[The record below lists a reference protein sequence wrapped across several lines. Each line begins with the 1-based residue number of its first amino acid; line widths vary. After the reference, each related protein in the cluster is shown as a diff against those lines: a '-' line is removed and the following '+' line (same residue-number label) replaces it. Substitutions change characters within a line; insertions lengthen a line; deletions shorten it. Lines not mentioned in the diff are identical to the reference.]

1 MLRQSLARD
10 QPGRRISDARS
21 GFAHYRRRALP
32 DKLAAIAE
40 PTQAEVLM
48 NDRILRALRREPV
61 DRTPVWLMRQA
72 GRSLPKYNES
82 RAERE
87 MFDLLKDPQAAADIT
102 AMPLEY
108 YDVDAA
114 VLYNDL
120 STPYFAAGFDL
131 EMVKGVGPVVHN
143 PIMKP
148 EHVDRLTSF
157 DPRTALDYNLQQIRV
172 LVERLHV
179 PVLGFVGAPFTLC
192 SYLIMGHRSRDLAE
206 LKTFMWSEPE
216 AWSRL
221 ADFWA
226 RHMADF
232 AIAQFE
238 AGAGAVQVFDS
249 WAGALS
255 PIDYEEYVLPHMR
268 TLFERLEQANVPSIN
283 FFNGN
288 PALLPV
294 VAEGGGDAISVDWR
308 LPIDEAWKVIGED
321 RAIQGNL
328 DPCALLAGEEFALRR
343 TREILDRVGDRP
355 GHIFN
360 LGHGILPDTDWR
372 VAKAVIDFVHD
383 YTSR

>member
-1 MLRQSLARD
+1 
-10 QPGRRISDARS
+10 
-21 GFAHYRRRALP
+21 
-32 DKLAAIAE
+32 
-40 PTQAEVLM
+40 M

-61 DRTPVWLMRQA
+61 DATPVWMMRQA

-87 MFDLLKDPQAAADIT
+87 MFDLLRDPEAAANIT

-108 YDVDAA
+108 YAVDAA

-143 PIMKP
+143 PIETP
-148 EHVDRLTSF
+148 DDVDRMRPF
-157 DPRTALDYNLQQIRV
+157 DPRVELDYNLDQIRL
-172 LVERLHV
+172 LVKRLDV

-192 SYLIMGHRSRDLAE
+192 SYLFGRRSRDMAE
-206 LKTFMWSEPE
+206 IKTFMWSEPD
-216 AWSRL
+216 AWHRL

-232 AIAQFE
+232 AVAQHE

-249 WAGALS
+249 WAGSLG
-255 PIDYEEYVLPHMR
+255 PDDYEEYLFPHMR
-268 TLFERLEQANVPSIN
+268 TLFEQLESAGVPSIN

-294 VAEGGGDAISVDWR
+294 VARAGGDAISVDWR
-308 LPIDEAWKVIGED
+308 LPIDEAWKLVGED

-328 DPCALLAGEEFALRR
+328 DPVALLAGREFALKR
-343 TREILDRVGDRP
+343 TKDILDRVGGRP

-360 LGHGILPDTDWR
+360 LGHGILPETDWE
-372 VAKAVIDFVHD
+372 VARAVIDYVHE
-383 YTSR
+383 YTAR